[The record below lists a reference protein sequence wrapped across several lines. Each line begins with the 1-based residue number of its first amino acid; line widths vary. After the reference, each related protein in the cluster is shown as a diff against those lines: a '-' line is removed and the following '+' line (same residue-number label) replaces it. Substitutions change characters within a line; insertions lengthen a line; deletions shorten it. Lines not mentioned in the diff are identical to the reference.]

1 MGGRTGF
8 GTCSPHPELCGFDY
22 RPRVGQLG
30 CSEQTGEGEKSSSR
44 SPAAHKTHC
53 GGEWQKGMQEMH
65 DASPSLVQ
73 LNLSLNSAVCGPP
86 GIVLE
91 LLAMLG
97 KNRLLCVE
105 LSPLKPA
112 ECGRRSPPRPAAADG
127 AFRRGKST
135 L

>member
-8 GTCSPHPELCGFDY
+8 GMCSPHPEPHGFDY
-22 RPRVGQLG
+22 RPRVGQLGCSG

-44 SPAAHKTHC
+44 SLAAHKTYQR
-53 GGEWQKGMQEMH
+53 GGQQKGMQEMH
-65 DASPSLVQ
+65 DAFPSLVQ
-73 LNLSLNSAVCGPP
+73 LNPSLNSAVRGPP

-105 LSPLKPA
+105 LSLLKPA
-112 ECGRRSPPRPAAADG
+112 ECGCRCPPAPC
-127 AFRRGKST
+127 SS
-135 L
+135 